1 MAMVVSADEVDA
13 TMAVR
18 PRERMD
24 LMVGL
29 EIADNNYL
37 DVGIGRAA
45 AAGGYYGLAW
55 FCFVC
60 LLSEE
65 RWPCSFG
72 ERERDLLQKGDAGA
86 QSKRLVCT
94 MTCVE

>member
-37 DVGIGRAA
+37 DEGIGRAA
-45 AAGGYYGLAW
+45 AAVIMVWLW